1 LPKSWKAAERGIAR
15 ALGGER
21 VSNRFM
27 GLDVTDVVCGV
38 FSVEVKERKALPAW
52 LLSAMCQSERNAKG
66 GRTPL
71 VALHQLGARYDDA
84 LIVMRLHDFRSRV
97 DLHGELKPAEPEVV
111 LAPNEVGE

>member
-1 LPKSWKAAERGIAR
+1 MPKSWKAAERGIAR